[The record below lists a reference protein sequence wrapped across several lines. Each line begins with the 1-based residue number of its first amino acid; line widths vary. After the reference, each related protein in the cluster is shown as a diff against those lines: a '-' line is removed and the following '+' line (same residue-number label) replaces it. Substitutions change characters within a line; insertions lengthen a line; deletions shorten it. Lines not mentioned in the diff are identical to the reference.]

1 VNRLLVN
8 FKYRSGAAAL
18 RSLSD
23 GTCYF
28 TQPGELND
36 SLEAKFA
43 LTDPSSY
50 AKVLSQTLTE
60 LAAERKELV
69 RYEPDVESAGLLRN
83 LCIIRS
89 QTLTA

>member
-28 TQPGELND
+28 AQPGELND
-36 SLEAKFA
+36 SLEAIR
-43 LTDPSSY
+43 TIG
-50 AKVLSQTLTE
+50 
-60 LAAERKELV
+60 R
-69 RYEPDVESAGLLRN
+69 ESCMRWLLRVAIGFF
-83 LCIIRS
+83 LKTVRERVRI
-89 QTLTA
+89 QTSCLDCLGPTRQ